1 MLTDTEL
8 KALRPRERPYKRS
21 DARGLYV
28 LINTDGARWWRFRY
42 RVSGREKL
50 ISLGTYPDTSL
61 RLAREKR
68 DEARRRLAAGIDPS
82 AERQAAK
89 LAAADTFEAIGREW
103 LSVQASKLSAATL
116 AKAEWILTT
125 FVFPHIGSRPIGEI
139 AAPDVLRLLRR
150 IEARGKHETAHR
162 RRQRCS
168 QIFRFAVASG
178 RARGDV
184 TVDLRGALAAVKTES
199 LAAIVEPDRI
209 GELLRAIEGYQGH
222 PAVAAALKLAPYV
235 FVRPGELRAAE
246 WSEIDAQDSVWRIPA
261 ERMKMKS
268 PHVVPLAKQALAIV
282 EELQLLTGG
291 GRFLFPSLRT
301 PARCMSENAITAAL
315 RRLGYSGEEMTW
327 HGFRAMASTRLNVL
341 GFPPDI
347 IELQL
352 AHKERDKVRAA
363 YNRAERLAERRS
375 MMQQWADYLDGLRD
389 RSD

>member
-1 MLTDTEL
+1 
-8 KALRPRERPYKRS
+8 
-21 DARGLYV
+21 
-28 LINTDGARWWRFRY
+28 
-42 RVSGREKL
+42 
-50 ISLGTYPDTSL
+50 L

-68 DEARRRLAAGIDPS
+68 DKARRRLAAGIDPS

-103 LSVQASKLSAATL
+103 LNVQASKLSAATL
-116 AKAEWILTT
+116 AKAEWTLTT
-125 FVFPHIGSRPIGEI
+125 FVFPDIGSRPIGEI
-139 AAPDVLRLLRR
+139 AAADVLRLLRR

-162 RRQRCS
+162 TRQRCS

-199 LAAIVEPDRI
+199 LAAVVEPARI

-222 PAVAAALKLAPYV
+222 PAVTAALKLAPYV
-235 FVRPGELRAAE
+235 FVRPGQLRAAE
-246 WSEIDAQDSVWRIPA
+246 SSEIDVLNSVWRIPA
-261 ERMKMKS
+261 ERMKMKAS
-268 PHVVPLAKQALAIV
+268 HVVPLATQALTII
-282 EELQLLTGG
+282 EDLRLLRGSD
-291 GRFLFPSLRT
+291 RFLFPSLRT

-327 HGFRAMASTRLNVL
+327 HGFRAMASTRLNEL

-363 YNRAERLAERRS
+363 YNRAERLAERRN
-375 MMQQWADYLDGLRD
+375 MMQQWADYLDGLRG

>member
-8 KALRPRERPYKRS
+8 KALRPREKPYKRS

-28 LINTDGARWWRFRY
+28 LVNTDGARWWRFRY

-103 LSVQASKLSAATL
+103 LEVQKPKLSAATL
-116 AKAEWILTT
+116 AKAEWMLTT

-162 RRQRCS
+162 TRQRCS

-199 LAAIVEPDRI
+199 LAAIVEPARI
-209 GELLRAIEGYQGH
+209 GELLRAIDGYQGH
-222 PAVAAALKLAPYV
+222 PAVTAALKLAPYV

-246 WSEIDAQDSVWRIPA
+246 WSEVDVQDSVWRIPA

-268 PHVVPLAKQALAIV
+268 PHVVPLAKQALAII
-282 EELQLLTGG
+282 EDLRLLTGG

-327 HGFRAMASTRLNVL
+327 HGFRAMASTRLNEL
-341 GFPPDI
+341 GFPPDV

-375 MMQQWADYLDGLRD
+375 MMQQWADYLAGLRNRLD
-389 RSD
+389 